1 MENKNNKSKRYP
13 KEIRDKAVRMV
24 DEHQS
29 EYPSQWAC
37 IISIAEKLGMTPE
50 TLRKWVRTAENAGEP
65 LASGMSA
72 AERMKQLERENKEL
86 KRSNEILKRAA
97 AFFGAELDRQQ
108 K

>member
-1 MENKNNKSKRYP
+1 MENQKGKRYP

-50 TLRKWVRTAENAGEP
+50 TLRKWVRKSEDAGET
-65 LASGMSA
+65 LANGMTA

-86 KRSNEILKRAA
+86 RRTNEILKSAA
-97 AFFGAELDRQQ
+97 AFFGAEFDRQQ